1 MVEILYR
8 EALRLGIDEALEKDP
23 NVFIMGEDIGAYGG
37 AYAVTDGLLDKYGP
51 DRVKDTPISEATFIG
66 AGVGAAMAGLIPIVE
81 LMSISFSLVAFDQIV
96 NMAANIK
103 YMSEKQKA
111 YFKKRLV
118 DWKNEIVESN
128 TKGLYLSNT
137 DHEISS
143 PDIVDQA
150 SSQTEKTVEM
160 RTLNRQIKLLSKIDK
175 AIKRIDN
182 NTYGYCDE
190 TGEPIG
196 LKRLIARPI
205 ATLSIEAQEKH
216 ERNEKIFADG

>member
-1 MVEILYR
+1 MVKKYTPN
-8 EALRLGIDEALEKDP
+8 EK
-23 NVFIMGEDIGAYGG
+23 E
-37 AYAVTDGLLDKYGP
+37 
-51 DRVKDTPISEATFIG
+51 
-66 AGVGAAMAGLIPIVE
+66 
-81 LMSISFSLVAFDQIV
+81 
-96 NMAANIK
+96 K

-118 DWKNEIVESN
+118 DWKNEIIELNS
-128 TKGLYLSNT
+128 KGLYLNEV

-150 SSQTEKTVEM
+150 ASQTEKTVEM
-160 RTLNRQIKLLSKIDK
+160 RTLNRQIKLLSKIEK
-175 AIKRIDN
+175 AIKKIND
-182 NTYGYCDE
+182 NTYGYCEE

-216 ERNEKIFADG
+216 EKNEKIFAD

>member
-1 MVEILYR
+1 MVKKYIPN
-8 EALRLGIDEALEKDP
+8 EK
-23 NVFIMGEDIGAYGG
+23 E
-37 AYAVTDGLLDKYGP
+37 
-51 DRVKDTPISEATFIG
+51 
-66 AGVGAAMAGLIPIVE
+66 
-81 LMSISFSLVAFDQIV
+81 
-96 NMAANIK
+96 K
-103 YMSEKQKA
+103 YMCEKHKT

-175 AIKRIDN
+175 AIKKIDN
-182 NTYGYCDE
+182 NTYGFCEE

-216 ERNEKIFADG
+216 EKNEKIFADM